1 MGACLPKTPTCGEVT
16 PSTKLFN
23 VCCGGRVI
31 IENSEID
38 GVNGRKEEHYVK
50 KKQNKKINAV
60 LHSMFYD
67 VSKPSAYTGR
77 TNVYRAARRLL
88 PSITKSDVDRW
99 FEGQLTYTLHR
110 PYSLYT

>member
-1 MGACLPKTPTCGEVT
+1 MGACLPKSPTCGEVN

-38 GVNGRKEEHYVK
+38 GVNGHEKNTTLK

-60 LHSMFYD
+60 LHSLFYD
-67 VSKPSAYTGR
+67 VSKPSAYTCIIR
-77 TNVYRAARRLL
+77 NQSV
-88 PSITKSDVDRW
+88 
-99 FEGQLTYTLHR
+99 
-110 PYSLYT
+110 